1 MTQPQYRTREYRAA
15 KEQLRPIVEAGL
27 AYCAELV
34 CVEPSRRIAPGAPW
48 ALAHDHRDP
57 TGQTLL
63 GPAHR
68 RCNGA
73 ESARRNNPKRPRP
86 APRRLAL

>member
-1 MTQPQYRTREYRAA
+1 MSKPQYRTREYRDAKAA
-15 KEQLRPIVEAGL
+15 LRPVVEAGR

-34 CVEPSRRIAPGAPW
+34 CVLPDRWIAPGSPW

-57 TGQTLL
+57 SGEALL

-68 RCNGA
+68 RCNLA
-73 ESARRNNPKRPRP
+73 EAARRNNPKRRP
-86 APRRLAL
+86 EARRWVL